1 VLGEVTHQ
9 TADEGH
15 RAIALHREGAGE
27 QPEFPAPNDYLG
39 REDALRDEYWMIG
52 YGKCPIGYPRAKADV
67 VNGDICPTCGR
78 KLGYCPDCA
87 VGVPGLGRVP
97 VHCCIRQRQGRV
109 GAVFVEIVET
119 EDGQPGSPGY
129 IGLAGP
135 RWTGKKNNSGKLDTH
150 SA

>member
-1 VLGEVTHQ
+1 MFGQV
-9 TADEGH
+9 ADQATQERR
-15 RAIALHREGAGE
+15 RAISFEGKGPGQQA
-27 QPEFPAPNDYLG
+27 QLG
-39 REDALRDEYWMIG
+39 ATSDELVREDALRDEYWMIG

-119 EDGQPGSPGY
+119 EDG
-129 IGLAGP
+129 
-135 RWTGKKNNSGKLDTH
+135 
-150 SA
+150 